1 MKPFSVY
8 PTLRLD
14 KPLKNG
20 NYPIYFRV
28 MVMGQETKIPTGYE
42 IEKSLWDSKAKLSK
56 KNPLRTVIGNI
67 KSDLE
72 TYLLTEQGMGGELS
86 IQLVKDF
93 FGGKKKVKPE
103 NGSFYDYYLEFVE
116 EKKKAGKDSDTIRI
130 YNNTYT
136 MLKEFAPKLRICD
149 VNLKF
154 IEKFDAF
161 LRDEKGNQEGG
172 RENKH
177 KNIRAV
183 ILDMIRHDINIK
195 NPYANN
201 KFKVP
206 KAKIRE
212 TYLELNELVAMKKL
226 LPQFEAFSPRRMS
239 LQMFLLACYTGLR
252 ISDILDL
259 KWTHIDWENQRINK
273 KQIKTRDQVQ
283 INIEPWAKVVLLEFS
298 NSKKNIGTDK
308 PVFEN
313 PVTDNTVNLHL
324 KEFAKMAGINK
335 TITCHVA
342 RHTFGTLQILAGT
355 DVLTVSKLL
364 GHADI
369 SMTMVY
375 FNDAQKL
382 IDNHAEK
389 SKLFSSESIDK

>member
-8 PTLRLD
+8 PIIRLD

-20 NYPIYFRV
+20 NYPIYLRV

-42 IEKSLWDSKAKLSK
+42 IEKNLWDSKTKLPK

-72 TYLLTEQGMGGELS
+72 THLLTEQGMGGELS
-86 IQLVKDF
+86 IQLVRDY
-93 FGGKKKVKPE
+93 FGGKKKIKPE

-116 EKKKAGKDSDTIRI
+116 EKKKEGKDDDTIRI

-136 MLKEFAPKLRICD
+136 MLKEFAPKLKISD

-154 IEKFDAF
+154 IEKFDAY
-161 LRDEKGNQEGG
+161 LRDIKGNQPGG

-183 ILDMIRHDINIK
+183 ILDMIRHDINIR
-195 NPYANN
+195 NPYPL
-201 KFKVP
+201 FSMP
-206 KAKIRE
+206 KAKIRQ
-212 TYLELNELVAMKKL
+212 TYLELDEVVAMKKL
-226 LPQFEAFSPRRMS
+226 LPKFEAFSPKRVS

-259 KWTHIDWENQRINK
+259 KWSHIDWEKQRINK
-273 KQIKTRDQVQ
+273 KQIKTKDSVSTV
-283 INIEPWAKVVLLEFS
+283 IEPWAKAILLEFS
-298 NSKKNIGTDK
+298 NGKKNIGTDK
-308 PVFEN
+308 HVFEN
-313 PVTDNTVNLHL
+313 PVTSNTVNSNL
-324 KEFAKMAGINK
+324 KEFAKMAEIRKNV
-335 TITCHVA
+335 TCHVA

-355 DVLTVSKLL
+355 DILTVSKLL
-364 GHADI
+364 GHSDI

-389 SKLFSSESIDK
+389 SHLFSSEKINK

>member
-1 MKPFSVY
+1 MKPYSVY
-8 PTLRLD
+8 PCIRLD

-20 NYPIYFRV
+20 NYPIYLRV

-42 IEKSLWDSKAKLSK
+42 IEKSLWDSKAKLPK

-72 TYLLTEQGMGGELS
+72 THLLTEQGMGGDLS
-86 IQLVKDF
+86 IQLVKDY

-116 EKKKAGKDSDTIRI
+116 EKKRAGKDADTIRI

-136 MLKEFAPKLRICD
+136 MLKEFAPKLKICD

-161 LRDEKGNQEGG
+161 LRDVKGNQSGG

-195 NPYANN
+195 NPYP
-201 KFKVP
+201 KFKIP

-212 TYLELNELVAMKKL
+212 TYLELNELVVLKKL

-239 LQMFLLACYTGLR
+239 MQMFLLACYTGLR

-259 KWTHIDWENQRINK
+259 KWSHIDWENQRINK
-273 KQIKTRDQVQ
+273 EQVKTKDSVT
-283 INIEPWAKVVLLEFS
+283 IVIEPWARAILLEFS

-313 PVTDNTVNLHL
+313 PVTSNTVNLHL
-324 KEFAKMAGINK
+324 KEFAKMAGIHK
-335 TITCHVA
+335 TISCHVA

-355 DVLTVSKLL
+355 DVLTVKTLL
-364 GHADI
+364 GHSKI
-369 SMTMVY
+369 NSTMVY
-375 FNDAQKL
+375 FNDSKKL
-382 IDNHAEK
+382 VDDHAKK
-389 SKLFSSESIDK
+389 SQLFRSDKTDK

>member
-1 MKPFSVY
+1 
-8 PTLRLD
+8 
-14 KPLKNG
+14 
-20 NYPIYFRV
+20 
-28 MVMGQETKIPTGYE
+28 
-42 IEKSLWDSKAKLSK
+42 
-56 KNPLRTVIGNI
+56 
-67 KSDLE
+67 
-72 TYLLTEQGMGGELS
+72 MGGELS
-86 IQLVKDF
+86 IQLVRDY

-103 NGSFYDYYLEFVE
+103 NESFYDYYLEFVE
-116 EKKKAGKDSDTIRI
+116 EKKRAGKDADTIRI

-136 MLKEFAPKLRICD
+136 MLKEFAPKLKICD

-161 LRDEKGNQEGG
+161 LRDVKGNQSGG

-195 NPYANN
+195 NPYP
-201 KFKVP
+201 KFKIP

-239 LQMFLLACYTGLR
+239 MQMFLLACYTGLR

-259 KWTHIDWENQRINK
+259 KWSHIDWGNQRINK
-273 KQIKTRDQVQ
+273 KQVKTKDSVTIVIK
-283 INIEPWAKVVLLEFS
+283 PWVRAILLEFS

-313 PVTDNTVNLHL
+313 PVTANTVNLHL
-324 KEFAKMAGINK
+324 KEFAKMAGIHK
-335 TITCHVA
+335 TILCHVA

-355 DVLTVSKLL
+355 NVLTVKTLL
-364 GHADI
+364 GHSKI
-369 SMTMVY
+369 NSTMVY
-375 FNDAQKL
+375 FNDSKKL
-382 IDNHAEK
+382 VDDHAKK
-389 SKLFSSESIDK
+389 SQLFRSDKTDK

>member
-8 PTLRLD
+8 PCIRLD

-20 NYPIYFRV
+20 NFPIYLRV
-28 MVMGQETKIPTGYE
+28 MVMGEETRVPTGYE
-42 IEKSLWDSKAKLSK
+42 IEKSLWDSKAKLPK

-72 TYLLTEQGMGGELS
+72 THLLTEQGMGGELS
-86 IQLVKDF
+86 LQLVRDY

-116 EKKKAGKDSDTIRI
+116 EKKRAGKDADTIRI

-136 MLKEFAPKLRICD
+136 MLKEFSPKLKICD

-161 LRDEKGNQEGG
+161 LRDVKGDQSGG

-195 NPYANN
+195 NPYTNN
-201 KFKVP
+201 KFKIP

-212 TYLELNELVAMKKL
+212 TYLELDELITLKKL
-226 LPQFEAFSPRRMS
+226 LPQFEAQSPKRIS
-239 LQMFLLACYTGLR
+239 LQMYLLACYTGLR

-259 KWTHIDWENQRINK
+259 KWSHIDWEKQRINK
-273 KQIKTRDQVQ
+273 KQIKTKDTVTAV
-283 INIEPWAKVVLLEFS
+283 IEL
-298 NSKKNIGTDK
+298 
-308 PVFEN
+308 
-313 PVTDNTVNLHL
+313 
-324 KEFAKMAGINK
+324 
-335 TITCHVA
+335 
-342 RHTFGTLQILAGT
+342 
-355 DVLTVSKLL
+355 
-364 GHADI
+364 
-369 SMTMVY
+369 
-375 FNDAQKL
+375 
-382 IDNHAEK
+382 
-389 SKLFSSESIDK
+389 